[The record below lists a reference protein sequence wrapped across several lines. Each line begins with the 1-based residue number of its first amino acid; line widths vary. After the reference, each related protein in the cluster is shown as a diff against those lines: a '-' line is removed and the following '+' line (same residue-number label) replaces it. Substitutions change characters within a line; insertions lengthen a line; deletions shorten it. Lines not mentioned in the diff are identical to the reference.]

1 MSNTKNRRVILYM
14 AISADGF
21 IAGQDSETPWS
32 EEEWVAFQE
41 FVKSCDYCIMGST
54 TYDIMRKDNSFVPD
68 TNFLVATNNPD
79 KDTGVFEK
87 IVIKSGEDLPE
98 GEKIGIIGGGNLNG
112 SIADLGLIDEIN
124 LDIEPIILGS
134 GIRLFGDHTPKL
146 NLKLQSSKKI
156 GSGTIQNHYI
166 VL

>member
-14 AISADGF
+14 AISVDGF

-79 KDTGVFEK
+79 KDTGGYKK
-87 IVIKSGEDLPE
+87 IVIKSADDLPD
-98 GEKIGIIGGGNLNG
+98 GEKIGIIGGAGYTGGEL
-112 SIADLGLIDEIN
+112 
-124 LDIEPIILGS
+124 
-134 GIRLFGDHTPKL
+134 IRLLIHHPNAEISFVYSNHLKKSAAAQSKITTSFCSSFHITKDKL
-146 NLKLQSSKKI
+146 LFRSQR
-156 GSGTIQNHYI
+156 
-166 VL
+166 

>member
-14 AISADGF
+14 AISVDGF
-21 IAGQDSETPWS
+21 IAELNDETGRVSKESWLS
-32 EEEWVAFQE
+32 YIE
-41 FVKSCDYCIMGST
+41 FVKKCDVIIVG
-54 TYDIMRKDNSFVPD
+54 RKTAALMPHDEFIEGPKYLIASSSNSVDTGDRENITINSINDLPD
-68 TNFLVATNNPD
+68 VAT
-79 KDTGVFEK
+79 
-87 IVIKSGEDLPE
+87 
-98 GEKIGIIGGGNLNG
+98 IGIIGGGNLNG

>member
-1 MSNTKNRRVILYM
+1 
-14 AISADGF
+14 
-21 IAGQDSETPWS
+21 
-32 EEEWVAFQE
+32 
-41 FVKSCDYCIMGST
+41 MGST

-68 TNFLVATNNPD
+68 TNFLVATSNPD
-79 KDTGVFEK
+79 KDTGDFEK
-87 IVIKSGEDLPE
+87 IVIKSGDDLPE
-98 GEKIGIIGGGNLNG
+98 GEKIGIIGGGNFNG
-112 SIADLGLIDEIN
+112 SIADLGLINEVN

-156 GSGTIQNHYI
+156 GSGTTQNHYI